1 VPGDSPDPLAPPRP
15 VETGSVLDDLLP
27 VVDEVTPDSAT
38 ESASAV
44 AAAAG
49 QEAPSVDDAAVAV
62 ASPVRGTV
70 PVLGD
75 LPPAVGQASKTRPA
89 HAPEGDGRALRFV
102 IEWGLVLLIAIGV
115 AFGMRQFVVG
125 TYYIPSQS
133 MEPTLMVGDRILVS
147 KLSYHLH
154 DIHRGDIVVFG
165 RPPGETASEIKDLVK
180 RVVGLPGETISSG
193 PNGEVL
199 VNGKPIDQ
207 SWLTPS
213 ARANPGPPIRTQTIP
228 PNQYFVMGDNRG
240 DSEDSRFF
248 GTIPRSI
255 IVGHVVLRFW
265 PLSQIHFF

>member
-1 VPGDSPDPLAPPRP
+1 MPSDAFEP
-15 VETGSVLDDLLP
+15 
-27 VVDEVTPDSAT
+27 
-38 ESASAV
+38 V
-44 AAAAG
+44 AATRPA
-49 QEAPSVDDAAVAV
+49 EAPSALD
-62 ASPVRGTV
+62 
-70 PVLGD
+70 D
-75 LPPAVGQASKTRPA
+75 LPPAVDDTATPGVAGGVVGRTGANPGSGDTSTRV
-89 HAPEGDGRALRFV
+89 LRFV
-102 IEWGLVLLIAIGV
+102 LEWGLVLLVAIGV

-154 DIHRGDIVVFG
+154 DVHRGDIVVFG
-165 RPPGETASEIKDLVK
+165 RPPGEASPEIKDLVK
-180 RVVGLPGETISSG
+180 RVIGLPGETISSG

-199 VNGKPIDQ
+199 IDGKPIAQ
-207 SWLTPS
+207 PWLTPS
-213 ARANPGPPIRTQTIP
+213 AKADPGPPIRTQTIP

-265 PLSQIHFF
+265 PLNQIHVF